1 MLAIRIADQFV
12 QELGFSQFSIEGNS
26 EIVINPLRHG
36 AMSHS
41 SFGHLIK
48 DTLFF
53 FQFCTIIS
61 LSHIVRQC
69 NVVAHTLTW
78 RAKLFFPLLI
88 WMEFVPPNINN
99 VVIADLP
106 AH

>member
-1 MLAIRIADQFV
+1 MLAIRIAVQFV

-53 FQFCTIIS
+53 FPVLYNHFF
-61 LSHIVRQC
+61 SHIVRQC

-78 RAKLFFPLLI
+78 RAKLFLPLLI
-88 WMEFVPPNINN
+88 WMEFVPPNKKN